1 MKQIRLLLLALLP
14 LLASAQVGD
23 LPRSTPAAEGVS
35 IQAVVRFIDSLMAVP
50 RTHVH
55 HVMVLRHGRVVA
67 EVHPAPFRAED
78 SHTLYSCS
86 KTFVALAV
94 GKAIDENRLRL
105 TDRVAAFFP
114 ERLPDSIGA
123 NLAAMTV
130 RDLLVMASGITPDW
144 EMRNSHP
151 DWISTWLAKP
161 VKEPGKNFA
170 YDSLSTFLL
179 SAIVQRVTGMTTLQ
193 YLQSRFFDAMHITQA
208 EWEQSPDGINTGG
221 WGLRVQAETL
231 AKLGLLINARGKW
244 QGRQLVSEQWIEQA
258 TSKQIECAASTT
270 PPTDGNQGYCY
281 QMWRSKWPGSIRADG
296 ALAQYVV
303 MVPQEDL
310 VVVINSLSH
319 RGHDLLACIW
329 NYLMPGLSPAALAPE
344 PRWQKRLDRLC
355 ATAALPAPKGRK
367 NGRSAF
373 PCTIEAAGQ
382 PPLTLS
388 QGPDGTV
395 TLRHDGYT
403 LPLTHKQWAYDTT
416 PVSPPYTVLA
426 MNRFGGL
433 SSSYT
438 TAGTYVWTG
447 ATRFE
452 ADVHWVDWIS
462 FRHYAV
468 ELRPDRTAHVTITDN
483 LGEKPSRDYEGNY

>member
-14 LLASAQVGD
+14 LLASAQIGD

-35 IQAVVRFIDSLMAVP
+35 TQAVVRFIDSLMAVP

-193 YLQSRFFDAMHITQA
+193 YLQSRFFRPRR
-208 EWEQSPDGINTGG
+208 WPS
-221 WGLRVQAETL
+221 WG
-231 AKLGLLINARGKW
+231 
-244 QGRQLVSEQWIEQA
+244 S
-258 TSKQIECAASTT
+258 
-270 PPTDGNQGYCY
+270 
-281 QMWRSKWPGSIRADG
+281 
-296 ALAQYVV
+296 
-303 MVPQEDL
+303 
-310 VVVINSLSH
+310 
-319 RGHDLLACIW
+319 
-329 NYLMPGLSPAALAPE
+329 
-344 PRWQKRLDRLC
+344 
-355 ATAALPAPKGRK
+355 
-367 NGRSAF
+367 
-373 PCTIEAAGQ
+373 
-382 PPLTLS
+382 
-388 QGPDGTV
+388 
-395 TLRHDGYT
+395 
-403 LPLTHKQWAYDTT
+403 
-416 PVSPPYTVLA
+416 
-426 MNRFGGL
+426 
-433 SSSYT
+433 
-438 TAGTYVWTG
+438 
-447 ATRFE
+447 
-452 ADVHWVDWIS
+452 
-462 FRHYAV
+462 
-468 ELRPDRTAHVTITDN
+468 
-483 LGEKPSRDYEGNY
+483 